1 MLLMEEQVCHTT
13 LAAGPKNGVHFKVQD
28 GVALKFAQLRYDE
41 RKEQY
46 LNAADRLCAC
56 IVRGEVDENQYRQ
69 DYRPW
74 IGEIVKQHADKLGP
88 DTRHRNIMKI
98 HNAWSEDKSA
108 AGPR

>member
-1 MLLMEEQVCHTT
+1 MEEQVCHTT